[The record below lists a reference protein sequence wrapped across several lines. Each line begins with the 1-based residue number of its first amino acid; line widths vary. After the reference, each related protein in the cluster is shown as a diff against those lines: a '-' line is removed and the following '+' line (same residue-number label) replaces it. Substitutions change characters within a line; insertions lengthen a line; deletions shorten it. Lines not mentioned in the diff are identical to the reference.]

1 LTNTRHGPLAG
12 FRVIE
17 MSALGPVPF
26 AGMMLADLGADV
38 IRIDRTGGN
47 DLGLPMDESCDIMQR
62 GKRSIKVDVRNPH
75 GRDVVLDLVAY
86 ADVLLEGM
94 RPGAMERL
102 GLGPDECMVQNPRI
116 VYGRMTGWGQTGPLA
131 QAAGHD
137 INYISLNGVLHSVGL
152 AGGPPILPIN
162 LVGDYGG
169 GSMFLV
175 AGILAALLETRNTG
189 EGKVV
194 DAAMIDGSSY
204 LLTAVHLFAGAGMW
218 SQERGTNFLD
228 SGAPFYCVYETE
240 DDKYMAVGAIEPKF
254 YGEFVAGLG
263 LDISVLPQPL
273 DKRKWPELK
282 NTFAEAFAQKTRD
295 EWTEVFSARDACVTP
310 VLSVIEAQ
318 EHEHNKARDSFV
330 KVAGTVRPNVAPRF
344 VGDDLSADADVCL
357 SGSNTREI
365 LGDLTYDEER
375 IDKLVEQGIVELA
388 G

>member
-1 LTNTRHGPLAG
+1 MKKDRRGPLAS
-12 FRVIE
+12 FRIIE

-62 GKRSIKVDVRNPH
+62 GKRSIKVDVRNSH
-75 GRDVVLDLVAY
+75 GRDIVLDLVAS

-102 GLGPDECMVQNPRI
+102 GLGPDECLARNSKL

-131 QAAGHD
+131 QSAGHD

-152 AGGPPILPIN
+152 AGGPPVPPIN

-169 GSMFLV
+169 GSMFLI

-189 EGKVV
+189 KGKVV

-228 SGAPFYCVYETE
+228 SGAPFYCVYETK
-240 DDKYMAVGAIEPKF
+240 DGKHMSVGAIEPKF

-263 LDISVLPQPL
+263 LDISELPPPL
-273 DKRKWPELK
+273 DKRNWPQLNKTFAAAFAK
-282 NTFAEAFAQKTRD
+282 NTRS

-310 VLSVIEAQ
+310 VLSMGEAR
-318 EHEHNKARDSFV
+318 EHEHNRARNSFV
-330 KVAGTVRPNVAPRF
+330 KVADTVRPNVAPRF
-344 VGDDLSADADVCL
+344 EGDDLDADAEVCL
-357 SGSNTREI
+357 SGSGTREI
-365 LGDLTYDEER
+365 LDDLLYDDDR
-375 IDKLVEQGIVELA
+375 IDRLVEQGIVEVTA
-388 G
+388 

>member
-1 LTNTRHGPLAG
+1 MKKDRRGPLAS
-12 FRVIE
+12 FRIIE

-62 GKRSIKVDVRNPH
+62 GKRSIKVDVRNSH
-75 GRDVVLDLVAY
+75 GRDIVLDLVAS

-102 GLGPDECMVQNPRI
+102 GLGPDECLARNSKL

-131 QAAGHD
+131 QSAGHD

-152 AGGPPILPIN
+152 AGGPPVPPIN

-169 GSMFLV
+169 GSMFLI

-189 EGKVV
+189 KGKVV

-228 SGAPFYCVYETE
+228 SGAPFYCVYETK
-240 DDKYMAVGAIEPKF
+240 DGKHMSVGAIEPKF

-263 LDISVLPQPL
+263 LDISELPPPL
-273 DKRKWPELK
+273 DKRNWPQLNKTFAAAFAK
-282 NTFAEAFAQKTRD
+282 NTRS

-310 VLSVIEAQ
+310 VLSMDEAR
-318 EHEHNKARDSFV
+318 EHEHNRARNSFV
-330 KVAGTVRPNVAPRF
+330 KVADTVRPNVAPRF
-344 VGDDLSADADVCL
+344 EGDDLDADAEVCL
-357 SGSNTREI
+357 SGSGTREI
-365 LGDLTYDEER
+365 LDDLLYDDDR
-375 IDKLVEQGIVELA
+375 IDRLVEQGIVEVTA
-388 G
+388 